1 MLIGA
6 GATLLGNITVGDG
19 VNIGAR
25 SMLVSDVPPNCVVV
39 GVPARIVYRNSLEN
53 GYPSRFVRSS
63 TMPRVPEIVS
73 NAINNTNFESN
84 RPGTS
89 MVTPDFEI

>member
-1 MLIGA
+1 M
-6 GATLLGNITVGDG
+6 LGNITIGDG

-39 GVPARIVYRNSLEN
+39 GVPARIVYRNALE
-53 GYPSRFVRSS
+53 GGFPSRFVRSS
-63 TMPRVPEIVS
+63 TMPRDPKFTS
-73 NAINNTNFESN
+73 STTNDTNTDNN

-89 MVTPDFEI
+89 MVTANFEI